1 MLFEISLISRGINGK
16 RTEHQN
22 GRGVPLEGHTQAHWR
37 WPTYQNLQVGGLADK
52 LRGTPGIS
60 LVLWWFCCVQ
70 FVSNNWGLRHNLVVN
85 RSKFPS
91 SEDTRPAADEW
102 KHQFQF
108 IFQYQWIS
116 ARSMALVSMFLCN
129 QSYTSHGWD
138 FLLGAKI
145 LNFNAPFLVAHA
157 RMFKQPKPLWSIVN
171 EHRFIFSSS
180 SYMGSQVCSPS
191 WSPFQL
197 SSVRLLLPQK

>member
-1 MLFEISLISRGINGK
+1 MTYIIKN
-16 RTEHQN
+16 
-22 GRGVPLEGHTQAHWR
+22 LE
-37 WPTYQNLQVGGLADK
+37 VKGLALK

-60 LVLWWFCCVQ
+60 LVLWWFCCVK

-116 ARSMALVSMFLCN
+116 TRSMALVSMFLCN
-129 QSYTSHGWD
+129 QSYASHGRD
-138 FLLGAKI
+138 FLLGATI

-180 SYMGSQVCSPS
+180 SYIGSQVCSPS

-197 SSVRLLLPQK
+197 SSVRFLLPQK

>member
-1 MLFEISLISRGINGK
+1 MIATWFKIQRSGSFQLSAPGDFPFSGSFLIQFFIPIFG
-16 RTEHQN
+16 
-22 GRGVPLEGHTQAHWR
+22 TQF
-37 WPTYQNLQVGGLADK
+37 
-52 LRGTPGIS
+52 I
-60 LVLWWFCCVQ
+60 VL
-70 FVSNNWGLRHNLVVN
+70 NW
-85 RSKFPS
+85 SKSPS

-129 QSYTSHGWD
+129 QSYASHGRD
-138 FLLGAKI
+138 FLLGATI
-145 LNFNAPFLVAHA
+145 LNFNAPFLVAHT
-157 RMFKQPKPLWSIVN
+157 RMFKQPKPVWSIVN

-180 SYMGSQVCSPS
+180 SYIGSQVCSPS

-197 SSVRLLLPQK
+197 SSVRFLLPQK

>member
-1 MLFEISLISRGINGK
+1 MG
-16 RTEHQN
+16 
-22 GRGVPLEGHTQAHWR
+22 EGF
-37 WPTYQNLQVGGLADK
+37 LGSK
-52 LRGTPGIS
+52 STPPPNHFTITFKQRKKSGS
-60 LVLWWFCCVQ
+60 FQLSAFWDFPFCCPIFHSNIWGIVW
-70 FVSNNWGLRHNLVVN
+70 FVNW
-85 RSKFPS
+85 SKFPS

-116 ARSMALVSMFLCN
+116 TRSMALVSMFLCN
-129 QSYTSHGWD
+129 QSYASHGRD
-138 FLLGAKI
+138 FLLGATI
-145 LNFNAPFLVAHA
+145 LNFNAPFLAAHA

-180 SYMGSQVCSPS
+180 SYIGSQVCSSS

-197 SSVRLLLPQK
+197 SSVRFLLSQK

>member
-1 MLFEISLISRGINGK
+1 MSVQKVGFFNTGVYLDTQKCLISPRKLGLQRLGFFSEKNHASATAWERAGW
-16 RTEHQN
+16 
-22 GRGVPLEGHTQAHWR
+22 GVRRSTRLA
-37 WPTYQNLQVGGLADK
+37 ADK
-52 LRGTPGIS
+52 
-60 LVLWWFCCVQ
+60 
-70 FVSNNWGLRHNLVVN
+70 
-85 RSKFPS
+85 
-91 SEDTRPAADEW
+91 W

-129 QSYTSHGWD
+129 QSYASHGRD
-138 FLLGAKI
+138 FLLGATI

-171 EHRFIFSSS
+171 EHCFIFSSS

-197 SSVRLLLPQK
+197 SSVRFLLPQK

>member
-1 MLFEISLISRGINGK
+1 MITTSYQKYSKRGGVFSSQPPEISLF
-16 RTEHQN
+16 
-22 GRGVPLEGHTQAHWR
+22 
-37 WPTYQNLQVGGLADK
+37 LAVLLSNFSFK
-52 LRGTPGIS
+52 YFRHS
-60 LVLWWFCCVQ
+60 LVL
-70 FVSNNWGLRHNLVVN
+70 NW
-85 RSKFPS
+85 SKFPS

-116 ARSMALVSMFLCN
+116 TRSMALVSMFLCN
-129 QSYTSHGWD
+129 QSYASHGRD
-138 FLLGAKI
+138 FLLGATI

-180 SYMGSQVCSPS
+180 SYIGSQVCSPS

-197 SSVRLLLPQK
+197 SSVRFLLPQK

>member
-1 MLFEISLISRGINGK
+1 MIATWLKKIAEETREREYSALSL
-16 RTEHQN
+16 
-22 GRGVPLEGHTQAHWR
+22 
-37 WPTYQNLQVGGLADK
+37 
-52 LRGTPGIS
+52 LRFPFF
-60 LVLWWFCCVQ
+60 WQFCCTI
-70 FVSNNWGLRHNLVVN
+70 FHSNILGIVWFLIDRT
-85 RSKFPS
+85 SKSPS
-91 SEDTRPAADEW
+91 SEDIRPAADEW

-129 QSYTSHGWD
+129 QSYASHGRD
-138 FLLGAKI
+138 FLLGATI

-180 SYMGSQVCSPS
+180 SYIGSQVCSSS
-191 WSPFQL
+191 W
-197 SSVRLLLPQK
+197 SSVRFLLPQK